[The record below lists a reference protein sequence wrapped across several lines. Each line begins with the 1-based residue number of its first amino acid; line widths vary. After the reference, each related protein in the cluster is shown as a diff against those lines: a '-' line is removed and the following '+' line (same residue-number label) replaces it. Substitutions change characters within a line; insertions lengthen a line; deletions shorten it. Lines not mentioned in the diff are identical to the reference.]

1 MSLDGSQSDPQ
12 SDSGQEPFN
21 YNDRYGVRNQR
32 AWVPYALSFLIIG
45 SAWTIWAGLHQSE
58 PRISYSLVSFNNDD
72 PRNTEIRYIINR
84 RDPSQIAICSIA
96 ARDFYKVIVGQI
108 EDRIPASNGA
118 VERTVTIPSR
128 ADAVNAG
135 VISCY
140 IE

>member
-12 SDSGQEPFN
+12 SNFGQDSFD

-45 SAWTIWAGLHQSE
+45 GAWTIWAGLHQSE
-58 PRISYSLVSFNNDD
+58 PRISYSLVAFNNED

-84 RDPSQIAICSIA
+84 RDPSQPAICSIA

-108 EDRIPASNGA
+108 EDRIPASAGP

-140 IE
+140 ID

>member
-1 MSLDGSQSDPQ
+1 MSLDGSQSGL
-12 SDSGQEPFN
+12 GQEPFD

-58 PRISYSLVSFNNDD
+58 PRISYSLISFNNED
-72 PRNTEIRYIINR
+72 PRNTEIRYIVTR
-84 RDPSQIAICSIA
+84 RDPSQPAICSIA

-108 EDRIPASNGA
+108 EDRIPASDGPI
-118 VERTVTIPSR
+118 ERTVTIPSR

-140 IE
+140 ID

>member
-1 MSLDGSQSDPQ
+1 MSLDGSQSGL
-12 SDSGQEPFN
+12 GQEPFD

-58 PRISYSLVSFNNDD
+58 PRISYSLISFNNED
-72 PRNTEIRYIINR
+72 PRNTEIRYIITR
-84 RDPSQIAICSIA
+84 RDPSQIATCSIA

-108 EDRIPASNGA
+108 EDRIPASDGA

>member
-1 MSLDGSQSDPQ
+1 MSLDGTQ
-12 SDSGQEPFN
+12 SDSAQDSFD

-32 AWVPYALSFLIIG
+32 AWIPYALSFLIIG
-45 SAWTIWAGLHQSE
+45 GAWIIWAGLHQAE
-58 PRISYSLVSFNNDD
+58 PRISYSLVAFNNED
-72 PRNTEIRYIINR
+72 PRNTEIRYIVTR
-84 RDPSQIAICSIA
+84 RDPSQPAICSIA

-108 EDRIPASNGA
+108 EDRVPASEGP
-118 VERTVTIPSR
+118 VERTLTIPSR